1 MHTTHRTTRLTVRSL
16 VVAAALGAIPVTTT
30 LAAPATATT
39 TAATTA
45 TTTATS
51 TATTGAVTAPYC
63 GITWGSLAKSNRTM
77 AAGPVTGVRSGRHP
91 CYDRLVVD
99 LKGKPAGYT
108 VKYVTNVY
116 TEGQGKLVP
125 LRGGA
130 KLLVVV
136 NAPAYSPNGSASF
149 TPRNPREVVDV
160 TGYTTFRQVAWA
172 GTFEGYT
179 SMGLGVRARLPF
191 RVFRLD
197 DGTTSRLVID
207 VAHRW

>member
-1 MHTTHRTTRLTVRSL
+1 MQSTTSTRTTRLAAQSL
-16 VVAAALGAIPVTTT
+16 VAAAALAVLPVTAA
-30 LAAPATATT
+30 LAAPAASSTTSTT
-39 TAATTA
+39 TS
-45 TTTATS
+45 TTTTS
-51 TATTGAVTAPYC
+51 TAPYC
-63 GITWGSLAKSNRTM
+63 GITWGSLAKTSRTL
-77 AAGPVTGVRSGRHP
+77 AAGPVAGVRAGRHT

-99 LKGKPAGYT
+99 LKGMAPGYT
-108 VKYVTNVY
+108 VKYVSNVY
-116 TEGQGKLVP
+116 TEGQGALVP

-136 NAPAYSPNGSASF
+136 NAPAYTQNGAPSF
-149 TPRNPREVVDV
+149 TPGNPREVVDV

-191 RVFRLD
+191 RVFTLTD
-197 DGTTSRLVID
+197 ATTSRLVID